1 MVLKSSKKLIG
12 QLIADINLD
21 INDIEHRLF
30 EWINDAIDIMD
41 ITKHYVWKREF
52 VDVEEGLAELP
63 CGMDFLHSIWIRNGH
78 GQMEYLNL
86 TGSPL
91 IFERGIFYETVGLIG
106 SIEGHHL
113 RTAFRKGRI
122 LVIYKGPPCDC
133 DGYPMIPKS
142 AKLDEALT
150 YYLIQR
156 LALKGYQHPII
167 KFEDARNIWLNSYVG
182 AASDVE
188 WFTLPELE
196 EFSRFWGTVQVDSMT
211 DNLYIN

>member
-1 MVLKSSKKLIG
+1 
-12 QLIADINLD
+12 
-21 INDIEHRLF
+21 
-30 EWINDAIDIMD
+30 
-41 ITKHYVWKREF
+41 
-52 VDVEEGLAELP
+52 
-63 CGMDFLHSIWIRNGH
+63 
-78 GQMEYLNL
+78 
-86 TGSPL
+86 
-91 IFERGIFYETVGLIG
+91 
-106 SIEGHHL
+106 
-113 RTAFRKGRI
+113 
-122 LVIYKGPPCDC
+122 
-133 DGYPMIPKS
+133 MIPKS